1 MRPLSELSPFGTARA
16 AVSAGASSKGD
27 DESALLAWLRP
38 VRERLASSFNLE
50 EEVAFLAWELGR
62 LPDGLSREE
71 RASLILMALTALV
84 ALGQGSTRIPFR
96 DPAVR
101 LDTARQLL
109 PAEDLILGLDA
120 AKAVATADA
129 LIAERRVDAIV
140 GGPEDFKPLIVDGPF
155 LYLQK
160 MRALEE
166 RFAEALRRRI
176 KGDADGAGWPEAE
189 VSAAVLD
196 VEGRPAVRDGKAL
209 PLSHDQLAAVRVAA
223 SHRLAVISGGPGTGK
238 TTIVV
243 SILRVLRRLGLP
255 PEAMLLAA
263 PTGKAA
269 QRMGQAIQSGLRA
282 IAKPTPEDQDLE
294 TLPEPRTLHRLLG
307 YSPSTGRF
315 LHHENNR
322 LAGRVIVVDEASMI
336 DLVLMERLARSL
348 RDDSRLVLLGDDHQL
363 PSVEAG
369 AVLRDLLVETNDGP
383 SPLGPRAVR
392 LTESHR
398 MRPDDPDGR
407 NILTVSQA
415 IDRGEPPKFAA
426 RRTSDDVIV
435 ARSSFAE
442 VEFHCGGVELLE
454 APEGSGVIDAWLDRW
469 NREVVRSLP
478 DFDHLVGRRYILG
491 RDGFHE
497 ADRVRLDQL
506 FDHFDRAR
514 VLCLT
519 RVLPT
524 GADRINDL
532 LHDRARAARPAG
544 AFRDDDLIPGEPV
557 MMQVNDYGRMLFNGD
572 QGLVLLV
579 SEGGRP
585 SPMVVFRRADGFA
598 THRIGSLRSVLRRS
612 YAMTVH
618 KAQGSEFDRV
628 ALILPHADIPLN
640 TREILYT
647 ALTRSRAAVT
657 LVGSREILARGI
669 ARTARRFSGVAER
682 VRGPGPAHIK
692 HAVAKELV

>member
-1 MRPLSELSPFGTARA
+1 MRPLTELSPSGTARA
-16 AVSAGASSKGD
+16 AVATGAPTGD

-38 VRERLASSFNLE
+38 VRERLAASFNLE

-62 LPDGLSREE
+62 LPDGLNREE
-71 RASLILMALTALV
+71 RAAVILLALTALI
-84 ALGQGSTRIPFR
+84 ALRQGSTRLPLR
-96 DPAVR
+96 DRAVR
-101 LDTARQLL
+101 LEIARQLL
-109 PAEDLILGLDA
+109 PEEGPFPGLNAAGAVTLADGLIDQGR
-120 AKAVATADA
+120 VA
-129 LIAERRVDAIV
+129 AIV
-140 GGPEDFKPLIVDGPF
+140 GGPEDFKPLIVDGPY

-166 RFAEALRRRI
+166 RFADALRRRI
-176 KGDADGAGWPEAE
+176 DGDDTGWPEVE
-189 VSAAVLD
+189 VSAAVHD
-196 VEGRPAVRDGKAL
+196 VERRPAVRDRLPL
-209 PLSHDQLAAVRVAA
+209 PLSDDQLAAVRTAA
-223 SHRLAVISGGPGTGK
+223 SHRLTVISGGPGTGK

-243 SILRVLRRLGLP
+243 SILRVLRRLGIP

-269 QRMGQAIQSGLRA
+269 QRLGQSIQAGLRA
-282 IAKPTPEDQDLE
+282 VAEPSPEDQDLE
-294 TLPEPRTLHRLLG
+294 TIPEPRTLHRLLG
-307 YSPSTGRF
+307 YSPATGRF

-322 LAGRVIVVDEASMI
+322 LAGRVVVVDEGSMI

-348 RDDSRLVLLGDDHQL
+348 REDGRLVLLGDDHQL

-369 AVLRDLLVETNDGP
+369 AVLRDLLADDDDGP

-392 LTESHR
+392 LTQSHR

-407 NILTVSQA
+407 NILTVSRA
-415 IDRGEPPKFAA
+415 IDRGEVPRFAA
-426 RRTSDDVIV
+426 RRDRDDAI
-435 ARSSFAE
+435 AERSSLAE
-442 VEFHCGGVELLE
+442 VTFHGVEFLE
-454 APEGSGVIDAWLDRW
+454 APEGSGVMEALLERW
-469 NREVVRSLP
+469 AVEIIRSLP
-478 DFDHLVGRRYILG
+478 DFDELIGHRYVIGRT
-491 RDGFHE
+491 GFSE
-497 ADRVRLDQL
+497 ADRGRLGHL

-532 LHDRARAARPAG
+532 LHDRALAARPAG
-544 AFRDDDLIPGEPV
+544 SFRDDDLLPGEPV

-572 QGLVLLV
+572 QGLVLSV

-628 ALILPHADIPLN
+628 ALILPDADIPLN

-647 ALTRSRAAVT
+647 ALTRSRGAVT
-657 LVGSREILARGI
+657 LVGSRETFARGV

-682 VRGPGPAHIK
+682 VRAPRRLAGPES
-692 HAVAKELV
+692 V

>member
-1 MRPLSELSPFGTARA
+1 MRPLTELSPFGTARA
-16 AVSAGASSKGD
+16 AVSAGAPSGD
-27 DESALLAWLRP
+27 DDETALLAWLRP
-38 VRERLASSFNLE
+38 VRERLAASFNLE

-62 LPDGLSREE
+62 LPDGLNRQE
-71 RASLILMALTALV
+71 RAALILLALTALV
-84 ALGQGSTRIPFR
+84 TLGQGSTRLPFR
-96 DPAVR
+96 DRAVR

-109 PAEDLILGLDA
+109 PAEEPVLGLDA
-120 AKAVATADA
+120 AQAVAMADA
-129 LIAERRVDAIV
+129 LIESGRANAII
-140 GGPEDFKPLIVDGPF
+140 GDPDDFKPLIVDGPY

-176 KGDADGAGWPEAE
+176 EGDGDDAGWPEAE
-189 VSAAVLD
+189 VSAALRD
-196 VEGRPAVRDGKAL
+196 VAGRPAMRGGTAL
-209 PLSHDQLAAVRVAA
+209 PLSRDQFAAVRVAA

-282 IAKPTPEDQDLE
+282 IAEPSPEDQDLE
-294 TLPEPRTLHRLLG
+294 ALPEPRTLHRLLG

-322 LAGRVIVVDEASMI
+322 LAGRLIVVDEASMI

-369 AVLRDLLVETNDGP
+369 AVLRDLLVETDDGP

-415 IDRGEPPKFAA
+415 IDRGAPPKFAA
-426 RRTSDDVIV
+426 RRTSDDLIV
-435 ARSSFAE
+435 ERNSFAA
-442 VEFHCGGVELLE
+442 VEFRGVEFLE
-454 APEGSGVIDAWLDRW
+454 APEGAGVIDGFLDRW
-469 NREVVRSLP
+469 NLEVVRNLA
-478 DFDHLVGRRYILG
+478 DFDHLVGRRYHLG
-491 RDGFHE
+491 RDGFPE
-497 ADRVRLDQL
+497 AEQGRLNQL
-506 FDHFDRAR
+506 FDHFDRSR

-519 RVLPT
+519 RVLAT

-532 LHDRARAARPAG
+532 LHDRALVARPAG
-544 AFRDDDLIPGEPV
+544 TFRDDDLIPGEPV

-579 SEGGRP
+579 SEAGRP
-585 SPMVVFRRADGFA
+585 APMVVFRRADGFA

-612 YAMTVH
+612 YAMTIH

-628 ALILPHADIPLN
+628 ALILPDADIPLN

-657 LVGSREILARGI
+657 LVGSRETLARGI
-669 ARTARRFSGVAER
+669 ARTARRCSGVAER
-682 VRGPGPAHIK
+682 VRGPRPPA
-692 HAVAKELV
+692 

>member
-1 MRPLSELSPFGTARA
+1 MRPLTELSPLGTARA
-16 AVSAGASSKGD
+16 AVKSGSPSENDDGAS
-27 DESALLAWLRP
+27 LLAWLRP
-38 VRERLASSFNLE
+38 VRERLAASFNLE
-50 EEVAFLAWELGR
+50 EEVAFLAWELGG

-71 RASLILMALTALV
+71 RASLILLALTALI
-84 ALGQGSTRIPFR
+84 ALRQGSTRLPFR
-96 DPAVR
+96 DRALR
-101 LDTARQLL
+101 LEIARQLL
-109 PAEDLILGLDA
+109 GEEGPIPGLDA
-120 AKAVATADA
+120 ARAVTLADG
-129 LIAERRVDAIV
+129 LIHEGRVASIV
-140 GGPEDFKPLIVDGPF
+140 GGPGAFKPLIVDGPY

-160 MRALEE
+160 LRALEE
-166 RFAEALRRRI
+166 RFADVLRRRI
-176 KGDADGAGWPEAE
+176 EEDNAGWPEAE
-189 VSAAVLD
+189 VAAAVLD
-196 VEGRPAVRDGKAL
+196 VEGRPAVAKHGPL
-209 PLSHDQLAAVRVAA
+209 PLSEDQLAAVKTAA

-269 QRMGQAIQSGLRA
+269 QRMGQAIQAGLQA
-282 IAKPTPEDQDLE
+282 IAKPSPEDQDLE
-294 TLPEPRTLHRLLG
+294 NLPEPRTLHRLLG

-348 RDDSRLVLLGDDHQL
+348 RDDCRLVLLGDDHQL

-369 AVLRDLLVETNDGP
+369 AVLRDLLVETDDGP

-392 LTESHR
+392 LTQSHR

-407 NILTVSQA
+407 NILTVSRA
-415 IDRGEPPKFAA
+415 IDRGEPPNFAMQ
-426 RRTSDDVIV
+426 RTGDNTIV
-435 ARSSFAE
+435 ERTSFAE
-442 VEFHCGGVELLE
+442 VEFRGVEFLE
-454 APEGSGVIDAWLDRW
+454 ASEESGVIDGFLDRW
-469 NREVVRSLP
+469 SGEIVRALP
-478 DFDHLVGRRYILG
+478 DFDHLIGRRYLLG
-491 RDGFHE
+491 RDGF
-497 ADRVRLDQL
+497 ADEDQVRLNRL

-532 LHDRARAARPAG
+532 LHDRALAARPTG

-572 QGLVLLV
+572 QGVVLIV
-579 SEGGRP
+579 TEGGRP
-585 SPMVVFRRADGFA
+585 APMVVFRRADGFA

-628 ALILPHADIPLN
+628 ALILPSADIPLN

-647 ALTRSRAAVT
+647 ALTRSRAVVT
-657 LVGSREILARGI
+657 LVGTRETLVSGI

-682 VRGPGPAHIK
+682 VRGPRLPG
-692 HAVAKELV
+692 